1 MTNDF
6 LILGSSRQ
14 QIFRTAHNYVAELF
28 ARACSEV
35 KKKKT
40 NNSTRNQTN
49 SWKIFLLLVTNHHGL
64 EATSNHD

>member
-1 MTNDF
+1 MSAPNCEGGRRQMTNDF

-35 KKKKT
+35 KKKNQLNKKT
-40 NNSTRNQTN
+40 D
-49 SWKIFLLLVTNHHGL
+49 KFLEDIFVARH
-64 EATSNHD
+64 